1 MKKKYKLN
9 SQKRPVRILTY
20 ILILTLLLTPV
31 YLKTLSELQEN
42 IDRLKIEFKSG
53 EQQPLAPTEIHD
65 KANFKSW
72 MDYRTITAVAS
83 MQMELQK
90 VAKTDHLGR
99 RIVNGFPLIAV
110 GSGWGVSVG
119 DIVIVQ
125 FEEGAAKTFIIGD
138 MKSDTHTDQET
149 QKIDTYNGSIIEFI
163 VDSDYIPK
171 SVSISGSFSSLDIY
185 SSPVTNIYPE
195 VFV

>member
-1 MKKKYKLN
+1 
-9 SQKRPVRILTY
+9 
-20 ILILTLLLTPV
+20 V

-53 EQQPLAPTEIHD
+53 EQQPPAPTENLD

-99 RIVNGFPLIAV
+99 RIVNGFPLIAI

-119 DIVIVQ
+119 DIVIVH
-125 FEEGAAKTFIIGD
+125 FKEGNPQVFIVGD
-138 MKSDTHTDQET
+138 MKSDAHTDT
-149 QKIDTYNGSIIEFI
+149 ATHKIDTYNGSIIEFI
-163 VDSDYIPK
+163 VDSTTIPK
-171 SVSISGSFSSLDIY
+171 TTRITGNFSSLDIY
-185 SSPVTNIYPE
+185 SSPVTTIYPE